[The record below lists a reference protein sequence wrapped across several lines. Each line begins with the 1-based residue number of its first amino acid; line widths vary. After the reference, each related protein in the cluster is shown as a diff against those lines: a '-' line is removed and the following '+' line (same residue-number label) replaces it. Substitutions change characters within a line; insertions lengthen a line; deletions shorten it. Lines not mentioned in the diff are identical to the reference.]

1 MKKYIGIRLASL
13 IPTLFGVSVVIFL
26 LLRLTPGDPAMV
38 MLGSDV
44 TAEALEAVRRDL
56 GHDQPLPVQYVLWLG
71 RAVRGDLG
79 ESLFLRRPVLQAIGD
94 RFGATALLTGAALAL
109 STALGIAAG
118 VLAATRR
125 GGWVDV
131 GSMMLSLA
139 GVSMPVFW
147 LGIVLIV
154 VFSLQFRWLPPSGMY
169 PPSGERELTDLAR
182 HLMLPAVTLA
192 LPSMAIVARLT
203 RSTMLEV
210 LHNDYVRTARAKGL
224 AERLVITRH
233 ALRNALIP
241 VVTVIGLQVGT
252 LLGGA
257 VLVEAVFSWPGLGS
271 LMLAAIA
278 NRDFPLVQGVTL
290 FVAVIFGFVNL
301 AVDLSYA
308 VLDPRVRYG

>member
-147 LGIVLIV
+147 LGLVLIV

-290 FVAVIFGFVNL
+290 FVAVIFGLVNL